1 MGRRSR
7 KQAANRA
14 ARRPPPRRDHMA
26 RVHVT
31 DEVWAE
37 FRRAAG
43 NTPMSQLLGRLVERE
58 VERDQARR
66 IREGTVDDQVLL
78 DALERARELHE
89 DVTALV
95 ARLERRA
102 APPVSP
108 GWDEP
113 RQQEMDLPEW

>member
-1 MGRRSR
+1 MGRRAR
-7 KQAANRA
+7 KQAPDRA
-14 ARRPPPRRDHMA
+14 ARRPPARRDHMA

-58 VERDQARR
+58 VERDRARR
-66 IREGTVDDQVLL
+66 IREGTVDDQILL

-89 DVTALV
+89 DVAALV
-95 ARLERRA
+95 ARLERRS

-113 RQQEMDLPEW
+113 G